1 MRNIVIIHILVH
13 LKIGEDAAISAVIGL
28 SYPSKRRYKRR
39 RETVTET
46 GPFPFRSLYHLGSG
60 L

>member
-1 MRNIVIIHILVH
+1 MRNIVIIQIPVYLN
-13 LKIGEDAAISAVIGL
+13 IGEDAAISAVIGFR
-28 SYPSKRRYKRR
+28 YPRKRRYKHK

-46 GPFPFRSLYHLGSG
+46 GPFRIRRLYHLGTG